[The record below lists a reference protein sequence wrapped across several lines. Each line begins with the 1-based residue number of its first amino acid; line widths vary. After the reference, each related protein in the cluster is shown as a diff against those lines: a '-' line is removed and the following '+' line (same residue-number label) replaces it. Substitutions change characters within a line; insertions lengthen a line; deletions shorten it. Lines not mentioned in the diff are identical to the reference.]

1 MRRPSRQGVASS
13 MRAPHAEAGAPA
25 AADRL
30 LTPRFLRVTAANFCF
45 FLTFASF
52 FLLPLHVRA
61 LGGSE
66 RTIGLVMGTS
76 GVAGLAAAVA
86 VAVLLDRVGRRRFL
100 LGGAATMA
108 VASGGFLFVH
118 AIGPALYALRILQG
132 VAFAAAFNAASTLA
146 VAFAPATRRAA
157 ALGLFGVSTLTTHAL
172 APALGELVIAVAGFP
187 ALFALAAGFS
197 VAAFAIAWT
206 VPEAS
211 PPGAVADGGGR
222 LAPPPPRGAGA
233 RPRC

>member
-1 MRRPSRQGVASS
+1 MPPSTRTACF
-13 MRAPHAEAGAPA
+13 A
-25 AADRL
+25 
-30 LTPRFLRVTAANFCF
+30 RVTAANFCF

-118 AIGPALYALRILQG
+118 AIGPA
-132 VAFAAAFNAASTLA
+132 
-146 VAFAPATRRAA
+146 
-157 ALGLFGVSTLTTHAL
+157 
-172 APALGELVIAVAGFP
+172 
-187 ALFALAAGFS
+187 
-197 VAAFAIAWT
+197 
-206 VPEAS
+206 
-211 PPGAVADGGGR
+211 
-222 LAPPPPRGAGA
+222 
-233 RPRC
+233 